1 MTNGSQI
8 DVGDCAGGR
17 QRVGAARRESIIKI
31 GAGVRMGPDKSG
43 GKSRQAQ
50 SLVRGGGSRVRRSIW
65 LHRCRPAPFL
75 SGRTVVLLGHS
86 KSQRLLAV
94 MYVDRGEAIR
104 VISARRATR
113 SEQRN
118 YEENAR

>member
-1 MTNGSQI
+1 
-8 DVGDCAGGR
+8 
-17 QRVGAARRESIIKI
+17 
-31 GAGVRMGPDKSG
+31 
-43 GKSRQAQ
+43 
-50 SLVRGGGSRVRRSIW
+50 
-65 LHRCRPAPFL
+65 
-75 SGRTVVLLGHS
+75 VLLGHS